1 MQITIYKTHIER
13 IIAIIILFAA
23 FFFVPY
29 RIISLGFLAPDDA
42 NRHIAFSV
50 TDKNWTDVL
59 VIEPSLSADHNAG
72 WHNVL
77 KKVHK
82 YLGLDKEAL
91 LITVMISLFLIFNIT
106 GSLLSPNIASWI
118 IVMLLIF
125 VFNRVSFVRLFIGR
139 PFIISSI
146 VTLIL
151 FKLWF
156 IESEKP
162 IDSVFKYL
170 VSILCITLAVW
181 LHGTWYTF
189 LLLPVALLLSGKLIK
204 SLELS
209 LIILLSTAIGAYLT
223 GEFEQFLYFHYAATL
238 NIFTEKIY
246 NWQLVTEFSEGDIYT
261 SWVFPTSIIIILLI
275 YSKKLKLNEL
285 SRDSLFIMI
294 LLCWMLSIKVVRF
307 WVDWGA
313 IALMFWLSHKISYLI
328 EDMQSIKKPF
338 LRWVLFVFTV
348 LSFVLIIPSTAWNN
362 QKERKSYSV
371 DFSKPQLAEYK
382 PLDGGIIYND
392 SMNHFYYQYFADP
405 EGKYKYILGFEPA
418 IMLKEDRN
426 TYREIIYSL
435 YHYSSYK
442 PWINK
447 LTEKDRL
454 FVTYDISTFYPQ
466 LDWIKAGKHLWIGKL
481 KSSHHE

>member
-1 MQITIYKTHIER
+1 M
-13 IIAIIILFAA
+13 
-23 FFFVPY
+23 
-29 RIISLGFLAPDDA
+29 
-42 NRHIAFSV
+42 
-50 TDKNWTDVL
+50 
-59 VIEPSLSADHNAG
+59 
-72 WHNVL
+72 
-77 KKVHK
+77 
-82 YLGLDKEAL
+82 
-91 LITVMISLFLIFNIT
+91 
-106 GSLLSPNIASWI
+106 
-118 IVMLLIF
+118 
-125 VFNRVSFVRLFIGR
+125 
-139 PFIISSI
+139 
-146 VTLIL
+146 
-151 FKLWF
+151 
-156 IESEKP
+156 
-162 IDSVFKYL
+162 
-170 VSILCITLAVW
+170 
-181 LHGTWYTF
+181 
-189 LLLPVALLLSGKLIK
+189 
-204 SLELS
+204 
-209 LIILLSTAIGAYLT
+209 STAIGAYLT

-466 LDWIKAGKHLWIGKL
+466 LDWIKAGNHLWIGKL